1 MCIPKSAFS
10 IALFLAI
17 AALPLLAEASSV
29 TFGGASGW
37 AQPSVSV
44 SVARA
49 KGKLGYEALALDSS
63 AASTSRSGEAESFSS
78 PDSVSRGA
86 FDRVYGPLEGR
97 TRKSGDFRDD
107 LVLSFDGETVLEESG
122 HYDVVSSKL
131 LHVGARKARRG
142 AGAALC
148 NTSGSGLVLR
158 GKDGAL
164 FANPGAP
171 GSFTISF
178 WLYPAVTENGS
189 VLFQWRSSRRAPSG
203 SVYQYA
209 RSSIFRNHVEW
220 KFSNLWF
227 TASGGPVE
235 ITLAGKRNLIPNTWS
250 HHELSYDEVTGLL
263 EYRVDGST
271 EDLVYATSTGSER
284 GDVYGA
290 AFGASA
296 DLEIAPRF
304 SGLID
309 EFAITRRPGTDVSLE
324 RNRVALGKFPRSG
337 GRFETMPFDTL
348 GPASVLKSLAAVASA
363 PPETGVAYF
372 VRAGENRFSWTDT
385 EPAWIPVTPG
395 ERLSG
400 ISGRYFQVAIE
411 LYPDGRGQSTPSV
424 TSVTLVYEKDTPPWP
439 PARVFAEAHD
449 GSVTLSWPASID
461 IDATGY
467 LVYFGE
473 RPGEYL
479 ADGSPMDAGALRS
492 ATVSGL
498 QNGRIYY
505 FAIAAYDGSGP
516 RHSGDLSLEVYARPL
531 ARRVE

>member
-1 MCIPKSAFS
+1 MCIPNHRFF
-10 IALFLAI
+10 IALSLAI
-17 AALPLLAEASSV
+17 AALPLAAETSSV

-37 AQPSVSV
+37 APPSVSV

-49 KGKLGYEALALDSS
+49 KGKLGYEALVLDSS
-63 AASTSRSGEAESFSS
+63 AASTSRSGEAASFASE
-78 PDSVSRGA
+78 DSVSGGA
-86 FDRVYGPLEGR
+86 LDRIYGPQAGK
-97 TRKSGDFRDD
+97 TAKAGDFRDD
-107 LVLSFDGETVLEESG
+107 LVLSFDGETVSEESG
-122 HYDVVSSKL
+122 HYDVVSSRL

-148 NTSGSGLVLR
+148 NTAGSGLVLW

-164 FANPGAP
+164 FANPGSP

-178 WLYPAVTENGS
+178 WLFPAVTENGS
-189 VLFQWRSSRRAPSG
+189 VIFQWRSSRRAPSG
-203 SVYQYA
+203 SVYQYV
-209 RSSIFRNHVEW
+209 RSSIFRNHLEW

-227 TASGGPVE
+227 SPTSGPVE
-235 ITLAGKRNLIPNTWS
+235 ISLAGKRNLVPNQWS

-271 EDLVYATSTGSER
+271 EDLAYATSTGSER
-284 GDVYGA
+284 GDVFGA

-296 DLEIAPRF
+296 DVEIAPRF

-309 EFAITRRPGTDVSLE
+309 EFTIERRPGSDISLE
-324 RNRVALGKFPRSG
+324 RNRVALGKYPRSG
-337 GRFETMPFDTL
+337 GRFETMPFDSL
-348 GPASVLKSLAAVASA
+348 GPASALTSLKAVASA

-372 VRAGENRFSWTDT
+372 VRAGENRFSWTDE
-385 EPAWIPVTPG
+385 EPAWVPVTPG
-395 ERLSG
+395 EVLSG
-400 ISGRYFQVAIE
+400 ISGRFFQVAIE
-411 LYPDGRGQSTPSV
+411 LYPDGRGLATPSV
-424 TSVTLVYEKDTPPWP
+424 TSVTLDYEKDTPPWP
-439 PARVFAEAHD
+439 PAKVFAEPHD

-461 IDATGY
+461 VDATGY

-479 ADGSPMDAGALRS
+479 ADGSPMDAGAIRS
-492 ATVSGL
+492 FTVSGL

-516 RHSGDLSLEVYARPL
+516 RHPGELSLEVYARPL
-531 ARRVE
+531 ARREE